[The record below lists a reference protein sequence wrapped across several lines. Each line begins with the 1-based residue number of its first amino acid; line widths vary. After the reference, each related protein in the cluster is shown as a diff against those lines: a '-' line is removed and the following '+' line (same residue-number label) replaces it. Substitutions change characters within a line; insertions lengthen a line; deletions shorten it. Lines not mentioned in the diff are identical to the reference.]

1 MCESIS
7 GAHPVRPNFPA
18 FPDRPVP
25 DISLASC
32 DKLEEVHILVRSNKK
47 LTRPLVNLLSSIT
60 SQKLRKISLSFIDFI
75 TVEDSDSDECDSDD
89 EDDEPEIWNSLDAT
103 LGRLAKQVSK
113 AEGKLILQLILP
125 SCEPFKPDYILGR
138 FLEHGEIDIDHAQR
152 YTRRCKE
159 VSVHPL
165 FLVLPDL
172 STPRYRQG
180 T

>member
-1 MCESIS
+1 VCDSIS

-32 DKLEEVHILVRSNKK
+32 DKLEEVHILLRSNKK
-47 LTRPLVNLLSSIT
+47 LSRLNLLSSIT

-75 TVEDSDSDECDSDD
+75 TVEDSDSDEDDSDD
-89 EDDEPEIWNSLDAT
+89 EDEEPETWDSLDAT
-103 LGRLAKQVSK
+103 LGRLAEQVSK

-125 SCEPFKPDYILGR
+125 SCGPVKPDHILGQ

-165 FLVLPDL
+165 FFVSPDS
-172 STPRYRQG
+172 STPCYRQG